1 MSQHLDNDHPNRPGR
16 LDQPGLHS
24 PNQAAPSSDAQPAQP
39 RRATNPGVSTSTA
52 DATGEAQALLATLER
67 LARNAMS
74 LLGAAA
80 VSVSLLDRHKGH
92 LTRWVAMEA
101 DAESPR
107 PLHPNPYADVEQW
120 VASHLTPALI
130 GDMLTETQALE
141 QFPSLQLLTPYTYAN
156 GAGVGAGVGALRSG
170 SSGSNG
176 GRQPP
181 LRALLCAPLMDGD
194 HILGALTVVSQQ
206 PDAFDH
212 TRQRLLAVFSEQ
224 AALAVSKTLQAEAN
238 AAQARE
244 LGALL
249 DASRALTSS
258 LDPTQVFSYVVASIR
273 KVISCDDAVIYV
285 RDPGAAHLR
294 VVAGMGLRGDRLGG
308 ARIALDDP
316 HSVAAWVAK
325 NKRAQLSTAGHG
337 DIGAVTETFLSGD
350 DLSLLCVPLI
360 SKGDLRGVIMLARA
374 QAFRPGELTAM
385 LNLSNIVAATLENVE
400 LYQQARAERA
410 QQAAIFASASDGF
423 AIADDH
429 LALTEVNEAFAR
441 MVGQPREQL
450 LGQRLCTVFQRRSSG
465 ACRLC
470 GDACLVARAL
480 EQGEANDH
488 IECEFPVGLAVGAL
502 GVSQPGHVS
511 QPSHPSQPSQPGYG
525 AAYPAPGS
533 PATPP
538 LGVTPRP
545 ASYNVAR
552 RTPVA
557 SARIPRRY
565 VDFSVTP
572 IMGADGPHVLLV
584 GRDVTAMREMDQ
596 MKSNFLSMVSHEL
609 RGPLQTINGY
619 LDLSLD
625 GMGGELSGQL
635 GEFLRRARAG
645 SEHLTSLVDDLLLLS
660 RRDAGQFTLFPQATD
675 LAPII
680 HETVEEMEITAEDAE
695 VRLIADVPDELPLA
709 LVDGP
714 RITQVMRNLLTNAI
728 KFTPTGGDVI
738 VTTEVTAEQVIIRV
752 RDTGIGIAPEHLP
765 KIFDRFYQVGEGTT
779 RGKGQGQGL
788 GLAIV
793 RIIVEGHAGTL
804 NVTSE
809 PRKGSEF
816 TVAFPR
822 IPA

>member
-1 MSQHLDNDHPNRPGR
+1 MSQHLDNDHPDRSDR
-16 LDQPGLHS
+16 LDHPELYPPYQ
-24 PNQAAPSSDAQPAQP
+24 APSSDVKPVQP
-39 RRATNPGVSTSTA
+39 RRATNPGVATSTA

-67 LARNAMS
+67 LAHNALS

-80 VSVSLLDRHKGH
+80 VSVSLLDRQTGR
-92 LTRWVAMEA
+92 LTRWVAMDA
-101 DAESPR
+101 AAESPR

-120 VASHLTPALI
+120 VANHLTPALI
-130 GDMLTETQALE
+130 SDLLTETQVLE
-141 QFPSLQLLTPYTYAN
+141 QFPSLQLLTPFAYAN
-156 GAGVGAGVGALRSG
+156 GAGVGAGNSGNLRNGRTGAHQAPFRS
-170 SSGSNG
+170 
-176 GRQPP
+176 
-181 LRALLCAPLMDGD
+181 LLCAPLMDGD
-194 HILGALTVVSQQ
+194 RILGALTVVSQQ

-244 LGALL
+244 VSALL
-249 DASRALTSS
+249 NASHALTSS

-285 RDPGAAHLR
+285 RDPGATQLR

-316 HSVAAWVAK
+316 HSIAAWVAK

-374 QAFRPGELTAM
+374 QAFRPSELTAM
-385 LNLSNIVAATLENVE
+385 VNLSNIVAATLENVQ
-400 LYQQARAERA
+400 LYQQAQAERA

-450 LGQRLCTVFQRRSSG
+450 LGQRLCAVFQRRSSG

-502 GVSQPGHVS
+502 GVSQP
-511 QPSHPSQPSQPGYG
+511 SHPSQPSQPGYG

-533 PATPP
+533 PETPP

-552 RTPVA
+552 RAPVA

-714 RITQVMRNLLTNAI
+714 RIIQVMRNLLTNAI

-738 VTTEVTAEQVIIRV
+738 VTAEATDTQVVIRV
-752 RDTGIGIAPEHLP
+752 RDTGIGIAPEHLS

-793 RIIVEGHAGTL
+793 RIIVEGHEGTL